1 MKKIIQNKKMGILMM
16 AVLLSQ
22 FQLQAGW
29 LSSFGDRLI
38 NGVANTVQSN
48 ISRKANAAVDNAL
61 DGKLGNKPNNKK
73 TNSKNQETSIT
84 PTQDSKVSG
93 QPSEEVQN
101 TMPGDINKISSTDQR
116 GRTIPFNNKFE
127 QIDLGITKFVGELIY
142 HKPISIGEYSVKFE
156 EFLAPG
162 KYRIIATGRSYKEEV
177 NILSLNGQGQPYFG
191 YGIIIRKIY
200 NDPGDRLLAG
210 QKGLDYEV
218 EVAKG
223 QQGLLRMGLLNMSKN
238 GAADFFIYKIPDT
251 AK

>member
-1 MKKIIQNKKMGILMM
+1 MKKIIQNKKMGILMI

-22 FQLQAGW
+22 MQLQAGW
-29 LSSFGDRLI
+29 FSGFGDRLI
-38 NGVANTVQSN
+38 NGVVNTMQNN
-48 ISRKANAAVDNAL
+48 ISRKANKAVDDVM
-61 DGKLGNKPNNKK
+61 DGNIKPSNKK
-73 TNSKNQETSIT
+73 QSTKQNQSETQVQKGTNSVDTSQEIGT
-84 PTQDSKVSG
+84 K
-93 QPSEEVQN
+93 PSEEVQN
-101 TMPGDINKISSTDQR
+101 TIPGDINKISSTYQR

-210 QKGLDYEV
+210 Q
-218 EVAKG
+218 
-223 QQGLLRMGLLNMSKN
+223 
-238 GAADFFIYKIPDT
+238 
-251 AK
+251 